1 VGVYYIVKIYFSGK
15 RWIESGAKGTKKNK
29 GVLQKKVEKKEK
41 ENKKN
46 NRKKNEKK
54 R

>member
-29 GVLQKKVEKKEK
+29 GVLHKKKVEKKEK
-41 ENKKN
+41 EKKL
-46 NRKKNEKK
+46 
-54 R
+54 